1 MINKFKINNFKCFD
15 NFEVDNL
22 GKVNILLGANNVGKS
37 SFLEAIFGYACGKN
51 LSPLIDHT
59 ILRLIRNNDGNLY
72 SLTEKVLNTV
82 NDKKKMEFEFEGNIS
97 NKGQVKYSYSIKPN
111 PIIFG
116 ELNTDFGNNGSFIED
131 TVKYSNTTVNINGV
145 NQMQKRAFFNLILK
159 KNNYKEAERKVNFP
173 TFMDIPTNEVP
184 LLNGNIIY
192 ANTFKDFNL
201 TTKIYSLLKRNPNE
215 FGIFISELNKAFKNK
230 VESFDMFPYPDGSP
244 APVSVKVQGREFV
257 PIYEFGDGMQK
268 WFSMVGSQMLYKDY
282 IHCIDEIG
290 DMLHPEA
297 QGLLGLNLSEMAE
310 KYNNQIFASTQS
322 LEFVRN
328 YLETV
333 SSGKKELLS
342 SIRIITLK
350 NIEGSIKARVL
361 EGEKALD
368 LLMNNNMEL
377 R

>member
-1 MINKFKINNFKCFD
+1 MINNFKINNFKCFD
-15 NFEVDNL
+15 DFEVNNL

-37 SFLEAIFGYACGKN
+37 SFLEAIFGFACGKN

-82 NDKKKMEFEFEGNIS
+82 NDKKKLEFHFEGNTS
-97 NKGQVKYSYSIKPN
+97 NKGKVKYSYLIKPN
-111 PIIFG
+111 SVIFG
-116 ELNTDFGNNGSFIED
+116 ELNMEFNNNGSFID
-131 TVKYSNTTVNINGV
+131 DSIKYSNSTINVNGV
-145 NQMQKRAFFNLILK
+145 NQIQKRAFFNLFLK
-159 KNNYKEAERKVNFP
+159 KNGQKESEKKVNFP
-173 TFMDIPTNEVP
+173 TFMDIPTNDPP
-184 LLNGNIIY
+184 LLNGNIIF

-201 TTKIYSLLKRNPNE
+201 ATKIYSFLKRNPSE
-215 FGIFISELNKAFKNK
+215 FNLFISEINKAFKNSI
-230 VESFDMFPYPDGSP
+230 EAFDMFPYPDGSP

-268 WFSMVGSQMLYKDY
+268 WFSMIGSQILYKDY

-322 LEFVRN
+322 LEFVEN
-328 YLETV
+328 YLEM
-333 SSGKKELLS
+333 LS
-342 SIRIITLK
+342 SEKPEMLKDIRIITLK
-350 NIEGSIKARVL
+350 NVGGKIKARVL

-368 LLMNNNMEL
+368 LLINNKMEL